1 MTVAALVCPQCGA
14 PVRVTAA
21 GRSLSVV
28 CGGCGSTL
36 DAATPELR
44 LLQAGAAALAI
55 PEIALGSRA
64 VLADI
69 EWEVVAYLERSSAGD
84 GWREYLLFNPWEG
97 YAWLVDA
104 DGFALGRPILAEPD
118 ASDVDRAARLDG
130 AVWKGKRRYEA
141 EVTLALG
148 EFPWRVAVGERV
160 SVAEYRRGSNTLC
173 LERGA
178 QGTSWTLLEPLPA
191 ATISAA
197 FGMAER
203 PARPAPNPP
212 LASLWPHKLAVAM
225 IAFILM
231 WMIDARFR
239 PTNVLPAADIKVP
252 INGSDT
258 STSIPIELPPGRHYL
273 VISADAL
280 GTGLDNEWV
289 DLDYTLVD
297 RQTQASYAVSAVAEY
312 YRGVDGDGQWNE
324 GDEHPRTSLSAIPG
338 GSYDLIVE
346 VRGNRWQG
354 PGSLQTAPEQS
365 WLPDVTPQPV
375 RTISISLTAGGTDG
389 EAFFWATM
397 LLFGWPLGLLYWHMD
412 NRRQQQEDEW

>member
-1 MTVAALVCPQCGA
+1 MTVTALVCPKCGA

-44 LLQAGAAALAI
+44 LLQEGAAALAI

-64 VLADI
+64 VLAGI

-84 GWREYLLFNPWEG
+84 SWREYLLFNPWEG

-104 DGFALGRPILAEPD
+104 DGFALGRAILAEPETIE
-118 ASDVDRAARLDG
+118 RTARLEG
-130 AVWKGKRRYEA
+130 VVWQGQRRYEA

-160 SVAEYRRGSNTLC
+160 SVAEYRRGSSTLC

-178 QGTSWTLLEPLPA
+178 QGTSWTMLEPLPV

-197 FGMAER
+197 FGIAER
-203 PARPAPNPP
+203 RAPPEPTPP

-225 IAFILM
+225 VAFILM
-231 WMIDARFR
+231 WMIDAQFR
-239 PTNVLPAADIKVP
+239 PTNVLPAADIEVP
-252 INGSDT
+252 INGSDI
-258 STSIPIELPPGRHYL
+258 STSIPIELPPGRHYV
-273 VISADAL
+273 VISADPRGA
-280 GTGLDNEWV
+280 GLDNEWL

-297 RQTQASYAVSAVAEY
+297 RKTQASYPVSAVAEY
-312 YRGVDGDGQWNE
+312 YRGVDGEGPWTE

-338 GSYDLIVE
+338 GSFDLIIE
-346 VRGNRWQG
+346 AQGNRWQA
-354 PGSLQTAPEQS
+354 PGSLLSAPEQS
-365 WLPDVTPQPV
+365 WLPDLTPPPV

-389 EAFFWATM
+389 NAFFWATL
-397 LLFGWPLGLLYWHMD
+397 LLFTWPLGLLWWRLETKD
-412 NRRQQQEDEW
+412 QQQRDDW